1 MSLTK
6 TLELKGLKIMKLSKY
21 QEYQLKFAEKASK
34 LTTGKYKR
42 AYRSLPRMYSE
53 NEFYR
58 EYQERK
64 IMYSIGYEKN
74 TNYLRDI
81 ISDQFK
87 TSESYTNAILK
98 NQENKIQKIMA
109 EEGISRAKAIKIF
122 KDNDYYLT
130 KSDIKYQTDKYWER
144 YEDDINEYYHLLR
157 SQGFTTEDAAHMIG
171 VEFFGS

>member
-1 MSLTK
+1 
-6 TLELKGLKIMKLSKY
+6 MKLSKY

-98 NQENKIQKIMA
+98 NQENKIYKIQRA
-109 EEGISRAKAIKIF
+109 EIELKSVSNSSIASAKLYLELFACALAIDFACSIA
-122 KDNDYYLT
+122 NAY
-130 KSDIKYQTDKYWER
+130 
-144 YEDDINEYYHLLR
+144 
-157 SQGFTTEDAAHMIG
+157 
-171 VEFFGS
+171 